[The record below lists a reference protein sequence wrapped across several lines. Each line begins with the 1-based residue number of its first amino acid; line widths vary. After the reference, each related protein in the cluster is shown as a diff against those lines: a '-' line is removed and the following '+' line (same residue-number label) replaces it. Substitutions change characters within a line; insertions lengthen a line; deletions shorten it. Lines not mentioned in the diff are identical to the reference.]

1 MTVSYHINLSFIYG
15 GKRAYYHFNNQ
26 CNQKRKTKKMQDTFL
41 TGTSWKISILYYISL
56 HWAASFR
63 CVGWL
68 DWGWGACPTF
78 AQMLIRDLIPYLMIQ
93 VNVQARRW
101 RCSYLSLALKPSPN
115 RDVRSQKKER
125 KNYCLCVCHTTIS
138 QLRYLSFR
146 FSRYLCTDAFLLG
159 GPSAAFIFIE
169 RK

>member
-1 MTVSYHINLSFIYG
+1 
-15 GKRAYYHFNNQ
+15 
-26 CNQKRKTKKMQDTFL
+26 MQDTFL

-115 RDVRSQKKER
+115 RDVRNQKKREE
-125 KNYCLCVCHTTIS
+125 KLLFMCLSYNNQPIKIPVFSLLMIS
-138 QLRYLSFR
+138 LHRY
-146 FSRYLCTDAFLLG
+146 FSAWWTFSCIYFYWEK
-159 GPSAAFIFIE
+159 IE
-169 RK
+169 RGWRLWKSREHKTVH